1 MDEGTCQ
8 SSSGP
13 PSPSDPRLEDRRQ
26 THRAGG
32 CKGASAGP
40 EEGPR
45 KSLGSNRPLAN
56 PDGHRAAGVRRAS
69 SLFSMFLA
77 TTPPQACLGN
87 KGDEEQGGREA
98 WQQRRPCSGP

>member
-32 CKGASAGP
+32 CKGTSAGP

-45 KSLGSNRPLAN
+45 KSLGSNRPLAKTRWAQSSRGTQSLQ
-56 PDGHRAAGVRRAS
+56 PVLHVPGHHS
-69 SLFSMFLA
+69 SPGL
-77 TTPPQACLGN
+77 PW
-87 KGDEEQGGREA
+87 EQGG
-98 WQQRRPCSGP
+98 